1 MIIIWREIGNFEIL
15 EQSCWLSLCYLS
27 KWTAN
32 RKGIGG
38 GSALLDDEKEQY
50 QEPNDIHVIEKTAQK
65 IHYRLRR

>member
-1 MIIIWREIGNFEIL
+1 M
-15 EQSCWLSLCYLS
+15 
-27 KWTAN
+27 AN